1 MILLSITGLFRTLLI
16 IIGVLIILR
25 IVGRMMIA
33 KRNLEQERE
42 LLKRQRLSEKMMEES
57 KQNYGKTTIG
67 NVDKKAADQ
76 AGYVDF
82 EEVK

>member
-16 IIGVLIILR
+16 IIGVLIVLR

>member
-1 MILLSITGLFRTLLI
+1 MILLSIPGLFRTLLI
-16 IIGVLIILR
+16 IIGVLIVLR